1 MKLLFNYLSM
11 HLKTCIEYKSSF
23 IMVLISQV
31 LYMLIELFAIYAL
44 FTKFQLLDVYDI
56 NKLLLGFSTI
66 WLGYSITEIFGRG
79 FDQFSKIIVNGEFD
93 LLLIR
98 PRNIFLQ
105 ILGTNIAY
113 EKSGRALVALGLFI
127 YSSIKLIKNFTLLKI
142 LLLFN
147 MIIGCIIVIM
157 SLFIIGASI
166 CFLTVQGLEVIN
178 IFTNGTKQ
186 VSEYPIGIYNKI
198 VKFFFTFII
207 PITLINYYPIDY
219 LIGDTNNILYVFIPL
234 IPIILLI
241 LSTFIFKLGMR
252 KYCSTGS

>member
-219 LIGDTNNILYVFIPL
+219 LIGDTNNILYVFMPL